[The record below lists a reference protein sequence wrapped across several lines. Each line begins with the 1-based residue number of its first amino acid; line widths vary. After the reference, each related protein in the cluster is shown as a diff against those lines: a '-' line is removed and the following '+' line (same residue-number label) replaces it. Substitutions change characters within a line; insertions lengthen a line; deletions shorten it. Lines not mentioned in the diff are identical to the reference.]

1 MCVLTIPWANKLFE
15 LFTHWFSHNAH
26 LLCQCN
32 LVCRC
37 RTLFWGEV
45 CCELCTLHCWHK
57 EIWPGRD
64 LCIFLASRIACLD
77 SLCLL
82 YIQPLV
88 LELLWQKEK
97 ENFTMQALAWKGKQM
112 CCAYFCCKLSHM
124 DFLCSQSYTR
134 ILLCG
139 FLLCSQH
146 WWSSLHKGLH
156 IFHSCMP
163 SNRHIQGLRDIHIA
177 CIFHRGCLCSLAC
190 TCRLLCGSWHYI
202 QHSGHNFQKCK
213 GPSILCCS
221 KLLWWDTHHQTCSR
235 LYWKKEERAFKS
247 TAQGPNY

>member
-1 MCVLTIPWANKLFE
+1 MQVQDIVLSGSVLWTVQSALVE
-15 LFTHWFSHNAH
+15 HGDMARQGSLHFS
-26 LLCQCN
+26 
-32 LVCRC
+32 CRQ
-37 RTLFWGEV
+37 
-45 CCELCTLHCWHK
+45 
-57 EIWPGRD
+57 D
-64 LCIFLASRIACLD
+64 
-77 SLCLL
+77 CLL
-82 YIQPLV
+82 GQSLSVVHSTLGSGTVQIENVGYSKGL
-88 LELLWQKEK
+88 QKS
-97 ENFTMQALAWKGKQM
+97 NLGILN
-112 CCAYFCCKLSHM
+112 AYFCCKLSHM